1 VTTVPPPATPTLDDV
16 VARLKADVPA
26 LIQAAQGTGTTPAPG
41 DAAVVELTTLADQVD
56 AALAALKG
64 PGTPTTTPPAGTP
77 TAPDAPPIAP
87 VPAA

>member
-1 VTTVPPPATPTLDDV
+1 MTTVPPPATPTLDDV

-64 PGTPTTTPPAGTP
+64 PGTGTTTLPTGTP
-77 TAPDAPPIAP
+77 TDPGA
-87 VPAA
+87 PAAPAAPAT

>member
-1 VTTVPPPATPTLDDV
+1 MTTVPPPATPTLDDV

-64 PGTPTTTPPAGTP
+64 PGTGTTTPPAGTP